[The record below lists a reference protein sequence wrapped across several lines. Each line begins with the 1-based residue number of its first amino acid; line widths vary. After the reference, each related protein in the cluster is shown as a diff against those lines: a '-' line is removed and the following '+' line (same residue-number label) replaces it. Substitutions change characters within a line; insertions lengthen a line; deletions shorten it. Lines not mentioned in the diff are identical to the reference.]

1 MPPLT
6 NSNFRYINM
15 KKLSILLL
23 MVLFVASCDSIFDT
37 GDVKKSY
44 DGPTV
49 TAFFPLQLQTRLVNT
64 TANVRVQLIGPQRT
78 TDTTVGF
85 SVDPA
90 STAIAGTHYTLGTTS
105 PVTIP
110 TGQSE
115 ATIII
120 NLISG
125 SLTSGEVRLLL
136 NLDGAVDAPAS
147 ENLKRSTVFI
157 RP

>member
-1 MPPLT
+1 
-6 NSNFRYINM
+6 M

-23 MVLFVASCDSIFDT
+23 MVLFVASCDSMFDT
-37 GDVKKSY
+37 GDVEKTY

-49 TAFFPLQLQTRLVNT
+49 TAFFPLQLQTRLVNN
-64 TANVRVQLIGPQRT
+64 TATVRVQLIGPHRT
-78 TDTTVGF
+78 TATTVGF

-110 TGQSE
+110 AGQSE
-115 ATIII
+115 ATITI
-120 NLISG
+120 NMIPG
-125 SLTSGEVRLLL
+125 SLASGEVRLLL
-136 NLDGAVDAPAS
+136 NLDGAADAPAS